1 MKVSIESTQGLETT
15 LKIVIPSSNIEAKVL
30 ERLQK
35 AAKTVGLKG
44 FRKGKVPV
52 RVVQQ
57 HFGRGIRQEI
67 VGEAINTG
75 FTDAISKEKL
85 NPVGQPK
92 VDILEDKKGN
102 DLEFTATFEV
112 LPDLKLCDLKKIKVA
127 RPVADIKAKDIK
139 NMIEQLRDQQS
150 KFTISKKKAVDGDK
164 VNINY
169 SGTKGGKEFEGG
181 QGLDQDLVLGSNTM
195 IPGFEDG
202 IIGMTSGEIKVLD
215 LKFPKDYHAEDLKGA
230 KVKFKV
236 EVNSVSSKTLP
247 ELDDEFFKL
256 FGVTEGGAKKFK
268 EEVESNMERELNNA
282 VRTKLKNRVMNQL
295 YDLNPVDV
303 PKTLLMSEINQLKQ
317 QTIQQFG
324 GAQKVDMGM
333 LPDDMFQDRAHRR
346 AALGIIVSELVKQEN
361 ISADADRVKARVEEI
376 ASTYEKPSE
385 VVEYYYSKPEVLNS
399 VEAMVLEDQVT
410 ELVLSKAAVKEENIS
425 YEKAVQPDP
434 EPLPK
439 EKKRP
444 KAKAQTKPK
453 AKAKTSKITNV
464 KAKAKAKTKAVKK
477 SGD

>member
-1 MKVSIESTQGLETT
+1 MKVSVDSRSGLETT
-15 LKIVIPSSNIEAKVL
+15 LRIIIPSSNIETKVS
-30 ERLQK
+30 ERLLK
-35 AAKTVGLKG
+35 TSKTVALKG

-75 FTDAISKEKL
+75 FSDAITSEKL

-92 VDILEDKKGN
+92 VEIITDKKDS

-112 LPDLKLCDLKKIKVA
+112 LPDVKLADLKKIKVS

-139 NMIEQLRDQQS
+139 NMIEQLRTQQS
-150 KFTISKKKAVDGDK
+150 KFEPSKKKAVSGDQ

-169 SGTKGGKEFEGG
+169 SGTKGGKEFDGG
-181 QGLDQDLVLGSNTM
+181 QGLDQDLVLGSNSM

-202 IIGMTSGEIKVLD
+202 IVGMAAGESKVLD
-215 LKFPKDYHAEDLKGA
+215 LKFPKDYHAEELKGA

-236 EVNSVSSKTLP
+236 EVNSVSSKKLP
-247 ELDDEFFKL
+247 KLDDDFFKL
-256 FGVTEGGAKKFK
+256 YGVTEGGEKKFK
-268 EEVESNMERELNNA
+268 EEIESNMERELNNA

-295 YDLNPVDV
+295 YDLNPVEV
-303 PKTLLMSEINQLKQ
+303 PETLINNEINQLKQ

-324 GAQKVDMGM
+324 GGQKIDMNM
-333 LPDDMFQDRAHRR
+333 LPDDMFRDRAHRR
-346 AALGIIVSELVKQEN
+346 ASLGIVVSELVKKEN
-361 ISADADRVKARVEEI
+361 ITADADRVKARIEEI

-385 VVEYYYSKPEVLNS
+385 VIEYYYSKPEVLNS

-410 ELVLSKAAVKEENIS
+410 EYVLSKAVVKEENIS

-434 EPLPK
+434 EPAPKNANQSKGKSK
-439 EKKRP
+439 EKKAVRAKS
-444 KAKAQTKPK
+444 KAKP
-453 AKAKTSKITNV
+453 
-464 KAKAKAKTKAVKK
+464 KAKTKAKAKPKPKK
-477 SGD
+477 A